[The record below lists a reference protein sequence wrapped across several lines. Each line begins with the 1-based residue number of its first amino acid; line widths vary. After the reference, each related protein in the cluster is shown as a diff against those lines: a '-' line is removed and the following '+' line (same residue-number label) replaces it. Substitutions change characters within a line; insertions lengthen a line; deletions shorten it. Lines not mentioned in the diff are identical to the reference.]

1 MKTIGIITY
10 HHYYNYGT
18 VLQAYALQKA
28 IEQGLNCESEIID
41 YRFSEEKK
49 ISLFQL
55 IILRLRRIFIYIFEI
70 KRVWRLITQQ
80 KILLKKQHSFDLFFH
95 DNLKVSDKTYHNKK
109 EILESPPKYDIYMTG
124 SDQTWSPQIG
134 LSPVMFL
141 NFVNNGAKK
150 TAYAP
155 SVGVSSFSKETNGVI
170 TRYLKDYSFISCRE
184 TVGAT
189 LLQKCTDKK
198 VSIVLDPTLLISK
211 TEWNQIA
218 VAPAVTKP
226 YILCY
231 FIGHISYYR
240 TYAQQLAKLT
250 GFTLIYIPVSWV
262 DLVKG
267 NIFAADAGPKEFL
280 GLIRDAQI
288 VLTDSYHGTIFSIN
302 FQKDFYTFLKTK
314 GGVTVLDN
322 SRISDILSRLNLENR
337 LKNEHSEVE
346 YTHIDYSRTNVL
358 LEKEREH
365 SWSYLRNAIQ

>member
-1 MKTIGIITY
+1 MRQI
-10 HHYYNYGT
+10 
-18 VLQAYALQKA
+18 YAF
-28 IEQGLNCESEIID
+28 C
-41 YRFSEEKK
+41 
-49 ISLFQL
+49 
-55 IILRLRRIFIYIFEI
+55 
-70 KRVWRLITQQ
+70 
-80 KILLKKQHSFDLFFH
+80 
-95 DNLKVSDKTYHNKK
+95 
-109 EILESPPKYDIYMTG
+109 
-124 SDQTWSPQIG
+124 
-134 LSPVMFL
+134 
-141 NFVNNGAKK
+141 
-150 TAYAP
+150 
-155 SVGVSSFSKETNGVI
+155 NGVI
-170 TRYLKDYSFISCRE
+170 
-184 TVGAT
+184 
-189 LLQKCTDKK
+189 
-198 VSIVLDPTLLISK
+198 
-211 TEWNQIA
+211 
-218 VAPAVTKP
+218 

-250 GFTLIYIPVSWV
+250 GLTLIYIPVSWV

-314 GGVTVLDN
+314 GGVTALDN

-337 LKNEHSEVE
+337 LKNEHSKVE